1 MLNGLGFLLF
11 EVLYSD
17 KIPNFLER
25 CHRNL
30 GKLLNLLAAIIN
42 RLVPIIILFGGSS
55 LETRNTGY
63 RLDNLGHAASL
74 VSDDVS
80 SLIT

>member
-25 CHRNL
+25 GYRYL
-30 GKLLNLLAAIIN
+30 WKLF
-42 RLVPIIILFGGSS
+42 RLVAGIIIRLLPIIILFGGSS
-55 LETRNTGY
+55 LETRKTGN
-63 RLDNLGHAASL
+63 RLDDLGHVVSL
-74 VSDDVS
+74 LSDDVP
-80 SLIT
+80 SLIS